1 MHKIQCY
8 CRRFFSDVEKNK
20 KKWANTDKV
29 VPFTFI
35 HAMALPGTRLHD
47 VRKDADHTVPVCRAA
62 SAASTEPRAVASVA
76 AILAVERI
84 VRDANSWRV
93 VNIVGIGSQEAFE
106 NARKQRFRHHQNW
119 LSHVPT

>member
-1 MHKIQCY
+1 M
-8 CRRFFSDVEKNK
+8 
-20 KKWANTDKV
+20 A
-29 VPFTFI
+29 VP
-35 HAMALPGTRLHD
+35 LPAPEDGVHGSLQA
-47 VRKDADHTVPVCRAA
+47 VDAVCRAA

-119 LSHVPT
+119 LRHVPT